1 MASAS
6 TKDKQEAAQDLLADK
21 GWITVQKKT
30 FTNWVND
37 KLKATDIQLEDLR
50 IDLKDGVAL
59 ITLLQVLAPGKKMP
73 GRLDKTR

>member
-6 TKDKQEAAQDLLADK
+6 TKGNQEVATDLLAGK
-21 GWITVQKKT
+21 EWISVQKKT

-37 KLKATDIQLEDLR
+37 KLKATDIQLEDLQL
-50 IDLKDGVAL
+50 DLKDGVAL

-73 GRLDKTR
+73 GRLDKS